1 MPASPPLNT
10 LRAFEAAARLN
21 SFSAA
26 AGELHLTAAAISHR
40 IKELEQALGMP
51 LFIRQARGVRL
62 TEAGRRYQARIADAF
77 GIIASA
83 TTELSQPP
91 LAGPL
96 VLSLPHGFCR
106 HWLLPRL
113 AGLLARHPGLRLT
126 LKAEDRLADLRI
138 GQADLA
144 IRFGDGGYPG
154 LHTELLLDDAVTV
167 LAATRLLDR
176 HPHRRPADWLAD
188 TPLLADTGIRATEP
202 WSGWRP
208 WLREAGVE
216 EAGTIGVTD
225 AGLALDACHQR
236 LGLCLG
242 RWSLA
247 QPLLQAGELRPL
259 LPWRGTDF
267 AYYLLS
273 RPGEED
279 NPRIRALRL
288 WLREQ
293 AALFAREPRPSP

>member
-1 MPASPPLNT
+1 MPVSPPLNT

-40 IKELEQALGMP
+40 IKELEQALGVP

-126 LKAEDRLADLRI
+126 LQAEDRLADLRT

-144 IRFGDGGYPG
+144 IRFGAGDYPG
-154 LHTELLLDDAVTV
+154 LPRRALAGDCVTV
-167 LAATRLLDR
+167 ARRPALYRMLTWCATRLRGLMPKKLGPWTR
-176 HPHRRPADWLAD
+176 CRTAPQPAAR
-188 TPLLADTGIRATEP
+188 T
-202 WSGWRP
+202 
-208 WLREAGVE
+208 LRELMAE
-216 EAGTIGVTD
+216 
-225 AGLALDACHQR
+225 R
-236 LGLCLG
+236 
-242 RWSLA
+242 
-247 QPLLQAGELRPL
+247 
-259 LPWRGTDF
+259 
-267 AYYLLS
+267 
-273 RPGEED
+273 
-279 NPRIRALRL
+279 NK
-288 WLREQ
+288 
-293 AALFAREPRPSP
+293 

>member
-1 MPASPPLNT
+1 MPASPPLNA
-10 LRAFEAAARLN
+10 LRAFEAAARLS

-40 IKELEQALGMP
+40 IKELERALGVP
-51 LFIRQARGVRL
+51 LFVRRARGVSL
-62 TEAGRRYQARIADAF
+62 TEAGRHYQARIADAF
-77 GIIASA
+77 RIITSA
-83 TTELSQPP
+83 TTELNQPP

-113 AGLLARHPGLRLT
+113 TGLLERHPGLRLT
-126 LKAEDRLADLRI
+126 LKAEDRLTDLRS
-138 GQADLA
+138 GQVDLA
-144 IRFGDGGYPG
+144 IRFGAGGYLG
-154 LHTELLLDDAVTV
+154 LHTELLLKDAITV
-167 LAATRLLDR
+167 LAASRLLDG
-176 HPHRRPADWLAD
+176 HPHRSTGDWLAA
-188 TPLLADTGIRATEP
+188 TPLLDDIGIRPTEP
-202 WSGWRP
+202 WSGWSP

-216 EAGTIGVTD
+216 ATGLIGVTD
-225 AGLALDACHQR
+225 AGLALDACRQR